1 MRPILLPKLANNTI
15 DLIEQWILDNM
26 PPYAE
31 GAVLGMS
38 GGVDSSVVAVLT
50 KRAFNRLVTCGTC
63 KYQNDG
69 LCHTP
74 GLVVPSRVP
83 SDGHCS
89 GAHGD
94 VPLKLRGFS
103 LPTNFNKVED
113 QHDAQRVAESYKIL
127 LEMIDLGPVVRE
139 TESLFFNKVVS
150 GSLVQG
156 LTSYDRGN
164 MIARIRANILWT
176 LAARYKSI
184 VMGTGNKDE
193 DYGVGYYTLLG
204 DGAVYMNPIGFL
216 SKRLV
221 REVGTK
227 LGLPEDLVKRMP
239 TAGLEAG
246 QTDEKDLGYTYEFVE
261 LVIEGIDQGFSLNDL
276 VDHSM
281 IEIAAWGVNK
291 FRTRREAIFDIL
303 HRHDLAKRKA
313 EYIRPKVPN
322 IKLEYGVEEHV

>member
-1 MRPILLPKLANNTI
+1 MKPILLPKLANNTI
-15 DLIEQWILDNM
+15 DLIEKWILDNM

-38 GGVDSSVVAVLT
+38 GGIDSSVVAAL
-50 KRAFNRLVTCGTC
+50 TCGAF
-63 KYQNDG
+63 K
-69 LCHTP
+69 
-74 GLVVPSRVP
+74 
-83 SDGHCS
+83 S
-89 GAHGD
+89 GSG
-94 VPLKLRGFS
+94 LKLRGFG
-103 LPTNFNKVED
+103 LPTQINSPEDVRDASRIAEQFAIPFTVVNLAQMVESFEKNFP
-113 QHDAQRVAESYKIL
+113 AELSK
-127 LEMIDLGPVVRE
+127 
-139 TESLFFNKVVS
+139 
-150 GSLVQG
+150 
-156 LTSYDRGN
+156 YDRGN
-164 MIARIRANILWT
+164 MIARQRANVLWT

-193 DYGVGYYTLLG
+193 DYGVGYYTLIG

-227 LGLPEDLVKRMP
+227 LGLPEDLVKRTP
-239 TAGLEAG
+239 TAGLEVE

-322 IKLEYGVEEHV
+322 IKLEYGLKTGD

>member
-1 MRPILLPKLANNTI
+1 MKPILLPKLANNTI
-15 DLIEQWILDNM
+15 DLIEKWILDNM

-38 GGVDSSVVAVLT
+38 GGIDSSVVAAL
-50 KRAFNRLVTCGTC
+50 TCGAF
-63 KYQNDG
+63 K
-69 LCHTP
+69 
-74 GLVVPSRVP
+74 
-83 SDGHCS
+83 S
-89 GAHGD
+89 GSG
-94 VPLKLRGFS
+94 LKLRGFG
-103 LPTNFNKVED
+103 LPTQINSPEDVRDASRIAEQFAIPFTVVNLAQMVESFEKNFP
-113 QHDAQRVAESYKIL
+113 AELSK
-127 LEMIDLGPVVRE
+127 
-139 TESLFFNKVVS
+139 
-150 GSLVQG
+150 
-156 LTSYDRGN
+156 YDRGN
-164 MIARIRANILWT
+164 MIARQRANVLWT

-193 DYGVGYYTLLG
+193 DYGVGYYTLIG

-227 LGLPEDLVKRMP
+227 LGLPEDLVKRTP
-239 TAGLEAG
+239 TAGLEVE

-261 LVIEGIDQGFSLNDL
+261 LVIEGINQGFSLNDL
-276 VDHSM
+276 VNHPM

-313 EYIRPKVPN
+313 EYIRPKVPD